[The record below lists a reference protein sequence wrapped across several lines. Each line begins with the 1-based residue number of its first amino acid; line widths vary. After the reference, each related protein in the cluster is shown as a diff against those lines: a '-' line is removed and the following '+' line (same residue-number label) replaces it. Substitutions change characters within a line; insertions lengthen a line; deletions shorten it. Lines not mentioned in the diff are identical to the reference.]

1 MIVKTRTFIILALIG
16 GIWGVIELEFGTLLH
31 SAHVPFIGLIM
42 MCFAIPLL
50 VAGRMVTRMRG
61 SCLLSALTAS
71 FIKLLFIG
79 GIAIFTV
86 MGIMIQAAILEGFL
100 WKKSPAK
107 AQYLFGSALSVL
119 YSLFH
124 PFLTLGILGGKDM
137 TDIYLRIIQSGKDVL
152 GLDIGFAGLLVIIL
166 VGVHLSV
173 GFSVAWIS
181 YDLIAGLITRG
192 VFQVPSIA
200 KSDTSD

>member
-1 MIVKTRTFIILALIG
+1 MG
-16 GIWGVIELEFGTLLH
+16 GLWGVIELEFGTLLH
-31 SAHVPFIGLIM
+31 AAHIPFIGLIM

-50 VAGRMVTRMRG
+50 VAGRMVTQMRG

-86 MGIMIQAAILEGFL
+86 IGIMIQAAILEGFL

-107 AQYLFGSALSVL
+107 TRYLLGSASSVL

-137 TDIYLRIIQSGKDVL
+137 MSIYLRIIQSGKDVL
-152 GLDIGFAGLLVIIL
+152 GLDIGFGGLLVIIL
-166 VGVHLSV
+166 VVAHFSV
-173 GFSVAWIS
+173 GFFVAWIS
-181 YDLIAGLITRG
+181 YDLIAGLVARG
-192 VFQVPSIA
+192 VFQLPSVA